1 MVRSRRR
8 LAIAG
13 LALGVALTPGVA
25 RPFAIAFCDATPPDQ
40 RRGRNGDG
48 HPPDTAAGAGSL
60 SQPRPWASKRSV
72 DRLQVRHTNRLSDE
86 PFSGSQ
92 GCGLPAAAFRLRPT
106 AGKPGPCIL

>member
-60 SQPRPWASKRSV
+60 SQRPRPWASKRSV

-86 PFSGSQ
+86 PFTGSQ
-92 GCGLPAAAFRLRPT
+92 ASALLAPPPFLPHHLAH
-106 AGKPGPCIL
+106 